1 MAERELSSAA
11 GENGGF
17 LRLLNDEVDR
27 FNAFFLEQEEEFI
40 IRHREVRETV
50 KAVAGKELSEAECA
64 AQMRKV
70 RREIVDLHGE
80 MVLLLN
86 YSAVNYTGL
95 FHLLWLDNDN
105 MEALF

>member
-1 MAERELSSAA
+1 M
-11 GENGGF
+11 
-17 LRLLNDEVDR
+17 
-27 FNAFFLEQEEEFI
+27 Q
-40 IRHREVRETV
+40 EVRETV
-50 KAVAGKELSEAECA
+50 KAVAGEEPSEAERA

-95 FHLLWLDNDN
+95 FPNLPSGWT
-105 MEALF
+105 MTIWRLFSSNIFGHASPKKKFGRFLKL

>member
-1 MAERELSSAA
+1 M
-11 GENGGF
+11 
-17 LRLLNDEVDR
+17 
-27 FNAFFLEQEEEFI
+27 
-40 IRHREVRETV
+40 
-50 KAVAGKELSEAECA
+50 KAVAGEEPSEAERA

-95 FHLLWLDNDN
+95 FHLLWLNNDN
-105 MEALF
+105 VILWDRGSSTK

>member
-1 MAERELSSAA
+1 MA
-11 GENGGF
+11 GE
-17 LRLLNDEVDR
+17 EP
-27 FNAFFLEQEEEFI
+27 
-40 IRHREVRETV
+40 
-50 KAVAGKELSEAECA
+50 SEAERA

-95 FHLLWLDNDN
+95 FHLLWLNNDN
-105 MEALF
+105 VILWDRGSSTK

>member
-1 MAERELSSAA
+1 M
-11 GENGGF
+11 
-17 LRLLNDEVDR
+17 
-27 FNAFFLEQEEEFI
+27 Q
-40 IRHREVRETV
+40 EVRETV
-50 KAVAGKELSEAECA
+50 KAVAGEEPSEAERA

-95 FHLLWLDNDN
+95 FPPFWLDN
-105 MEALF
+105 ME